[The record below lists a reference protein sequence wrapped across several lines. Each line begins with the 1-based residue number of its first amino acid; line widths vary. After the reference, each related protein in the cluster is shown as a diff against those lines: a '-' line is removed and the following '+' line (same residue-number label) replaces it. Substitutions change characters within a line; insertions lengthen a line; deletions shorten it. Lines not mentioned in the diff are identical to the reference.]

1 MHFKLIVGN
10 KVIKGLQV
18 KQTEGGYSF
27 TRLISLS
34 TVSSC
39 SGEDLLSRV
48 KALANTMAPN

>member
-1 MHFKLIVGN
+1 MHFKLMVGN
-10 KVIKGLQV
+10 KVIKGLKV

-34 TVSSC
+34 MVSSC

-48 KALANTMAPN
+48 KALASKMAPN